1 MELADTIEKIKKI
14 SETLRDKNISDRE
27 VIHYNQELHR
37 HIDNLE
43 VPQLIEIGQE
53 DDNIFRNILH
63 N

>member
-1 MELADTIEKIKKI
+1 MGLAEAIEKIKEI
-14 SETLRDKNISDRE
+14 SEKLQDRNISDRE

-37 HIDNLE
+37 LIENLE
-43 VPQLIEIGQE
+43 VPQLIGQE

>member
-1 MELADTIEKIKKI
+1 MGLAEAIEKIKEI
-14 SETLRDKNISDRE
+14 SEKLQDRNISDRE

-37 HIDNLE
+37 LIDNLE
-43 VPQLIEIGQE
+43 VPQLIGQE

>member
-1 MELADTIEKIKKI
+1 MGFAETIKKVK
-14 SETLRDKNISDRE
+14 ETSKKLQDRNISDRE

-37 HIDNLE
+37 LIDNLE
-43 VPQLIEIGQE
+43 VPQLIGQE